1 MMISMIPAATSD
13 NLFEV
18 LVLSCDSFE
27 DIWGASYSLL
37 SRNWPEKVEKATMVT
52 ESRKPSQQPFYAM
65 HYSGEVCYADK
76 IKTGL
81 ENIRSK
87 YVLVLLDDY
96 LLSKR
101 IDDELINSLVRE
113 ANEKNVDYVRFGTFR
128 GEKKSKGSRVFYNVD
143 LSNHHYEVNMQPSI
157 WKTEALLQV
166 LQGQKTAWELEVSMT
181 KIAEEN
187 RFTAFS
193 VPKKFFP
200 YLDTIRKGNIL
211 RKAWRFL
218 HKNNLYH
225 GQRKKCPWKQEA
237 RLNFI
242 TFFKATTPVSLQ
254 KKVKAFLVKKGHHYY
269 SD

>member
-1 MMISMIPAATSD
+1 MMISMMPSASSVS
-13 NLFEV
+13 LFEV
-18 LVLSCDSFE
+18 LVLSCDAFS
-27 DIWGASYSLL
+27 DIWEANYFLSSL
-37 SRNWPEKVEKATMVT
+37 NWPEKVEETTMVT
-52 ESRKPSQQPFYAM
+52 ESKQPSRRPFYAM
-65 HYSGEVCYADK
+65 RYSGEVCYADK
-76 IKTGL
+76 VKIGL
-81 ENIRSK
+81 EAVQSK
-87 YVLVLLDDY
+87 YVMVVLDDY

-113 ANEKNVDYVRFGTFR
+113 ADEKNVDYVRFGTFR
-128 GEKKSKGSRVFYNVD
+128 GEKKAKDSVVFHQIN

-157 WKTEALLQV
+157 WKTEALLKV

-187 RFTAFS
+187 HFTAFS

-218 HKNNLYH
+218 RKNNLYH

-242 TFFKATTPVSLQ
+242 TFFKAITPVCLQ
-254 KKVKAFLVKKGHHYY
+254 KKVKKFLVKRGHHYY